1 MKMKKVLFCLITIAM
16 FLGTF
21 CPSAAQDQDFFD
33 TQAQRL
39 EWFRDAKFGMFI
51 HWGPVSLTGREIGW
65 SRGGERKGR
74 PGTGET
80 PVEIYDNLYKHWNP
94 SLYNA
99 EEWVQIAKAAGMK
112 YMVFTT
118 KHHDGFCN
126 WDSKYTDYKS
136 TGRDALF
143 GRDIVKELADA
154 CHKLNMPLGFYFS
167 LPDWHDQN
175 FLTERHDQFLETMHG
190 QVRELLTHYGTI
202 DIMWFDLGGMVDED
216 GTRSCDPAVWDAENL
231 INMVHE
237 LQPGAVVNNRTCLA
251 ADFGTPEQ
259 RIGTFQS
266 DPAWETCMTI
276 GRQWAWKPNDDIKSS
291 TQCIHTLIRTA
302 GGDGNLLFN
311 VGPMPDGRIEPSQAD
326 RIKEMGAWLD
336 KYGVAIYGTRGG
348 PYKPT
353 DWGVS
358 TRKGNK
364 IFVHLLNWFGDSPA
378 LTLPLNGMGVK
389 HVSLLTEGEIT
400 FETKGNDLHISLSES
415 AGNEIDAIIQ
425 IETEGDAMLLPA
437 TDISPE
443 SLSFDKSATASSEST
458 SQFWKASNVVDGD
471 WIGHG
476 WRQQDDEEIPW
487 IEIDLGEKH
496 AVSRIVIFEDG
507 NNIEDFDILV
517 QTRKGWSAIYHG
529 QQIGEKMDL
538 TLDPVIGQVFRL
550 SINQTKDKPA
560 IKEMVLL

>member
-1 MKMKKVLFCLITIAM
+1 M
-16 FLGTF
+16 LGF
-21 CPSAAQDQDFFD
+21 SISLKAQNQDFFD

-39 EWFRDAKFGMFI
+39 EWFRDVKFGMFI

-65 SRGGERKGR
+65 SRGGERRGR

-99 EEWVQIAKAAGMK
+99 EESVQIARASGMK

-126 WDSKYTDYKS
+126 WDTEYTDYKS
-136 TGRDALF
+136 TAEDALF
-143 GRDIVKELADA
+143 GRDIVKELAEA
-154 CHKLNMPLGFYFS
+154 CHKHGMPLGFYYS
-167 LPDWHDQN
+167 LPDWYDEN
-175 FLTERHDQFLETMHG
+175 YLSDKHDQFLEMMHG
-190 QVRELLTHYGTI
+190 QVRELLTRYGKI
-202 DIMWFDLGGMVDED
+202 DVMWFDLGGMVAED
-216 GTRSCDPAVWDAENL
+216 GSRSCDPAIWDAENL
-231 INMVHE
+231 INMVLE
-237 LQPGAVVNNRTCLA
+237 LQAGIVVNNRTCLA

-276 GRQWAWKPNDDIKSS
+276 GRQWAWKPKDDMKSK
-291 TQCIHTLIRTA
+291 TQCIQTLIRAA

-311 VGPMPDGRIEPSQAD
+311 VGPMPDGRIEPRQVD
-326 RIKEMGAWLD
+326 RIKEMGQWLD
-336 KYGVAIYGTRGG
+336 KYGETIYGTRGG

-378 LTLPLNGMGVK
+378 LRLPLNGARIK
-389 HVSLLTEGEIT
+389 NVSLLTGGEINH
-400 FETKGNDLHISLSES
+400 EIKGKELLISMPES
-415 AGNEIDAIIQ
+415 VINEIDAIIQ
-425 IETEGDAMLLPA
+425 IEIEGDAMDMPV
-437 TDISPE
+437 TEVNPE
-443 SLSFDKSATASSEST
+443 SLSYQKSATASSESI
-458 SQFWKASNVVDGD
+458 SHFWKASNVLDGD

-476 WRQQDDEEIPW
+476 WRQQGEEISPW
-487 IEIDLGEKH
+487 IEIDLGEKQT
-496 AVSRIVIFEDG
+496 VTRIVIFEDG
-507 NNIEDFDILV
+507 NHIEEFDIST
-517 QTRKGWSAIYHG
+517 QTGKEWSVIYHG
-529 QQIGEKMDL
+529 QQIGEKLDL
-538 TLDPVIGQVFRL
+538 TLDPVKGQVFRL
-550 SINQTKDKPA
+550 SINKAKEKPA

>member
-1 MKMKKVLFCLITIAM
+1 M
-16 FLGTF
+16 LGF
-21 CPSAAQDQDFFD
+21 SISLKAQNQDFFD

-39 EWFRDAKFGMFI
+39 EWFRDVKFGMFI

-65 SRGGERKGR
+65 SRGGERRGR

-99 EEWVQIAKAAGMK
+99 EEWVQIARASGMK

-126 WDSKYTDYKS
+126 WDTEYTDYKS
-136 TGRDALF
+136 TAEDALF
-143 GRDIVKELADA
+143 GRDIVKELAEA
-154 CHKLNMPLGFYFS
+154 CHKHGMPLGFYYS
-167 LPDWHDQN
+167 LPDWYDEN
-175 FLTERHDQFLETMHG
+175 YLSDKHDQFLEMMHG
-190 QVRELLTHYGTI
+190 QVRELLTRYGKI
-202 DIMWFDLGGMVDED
+202 DVMWFDLGGMVAED
-216 GTRSCDPAVWDAENL
+216 GSRSCDPAIWDAENL
-231 INMVHE
+231 INMVLE
-237 LQPGAVVNNRTCLA
+237 LQAGIVVNNRTCLA

-276 GRQWAWKPNDDIKSS
+276 GRQWAWKPKDDMKSK
-291 TQCIHTLIRTA
+291 TQCIQTLIRAA

-311 VGPMPDGRIEPSQAD
+311 VGPMPDGRIEPRQVD
-326 RIKEMGAWLD
+326 RIKEMGQWLD
-336 KYGVAIYGTRGG
+336 KYGETIYGTRGG

-378 LTLPLNGMGVK
+378 LRLPLNGARIK
-389 HVSLLTEGEIT
+389 NVSLLTGGEINH
-400 FETKGNDLHISLSES
+400 EIKGKELLISMPES
-415 AGNEIDAIIQ
+415 VINEIDAIIQ
-425 IETEGDAMLLPA
+425 IEIEGDAMDMPV
-437 TDISPE
+437 TEVNPE
-443 SLSFDKSATASSEST
+443 SLSYQKSATASSESI
-458 SQFWKASNVVDGD
+458 SHFWKASNVLDGD

-476 WRQQDDEEIPW
+476 WRQQGEEISPW
-487 IEIDLGEKH
+487 IEIDLGEKQTV
-496 AVSRIVIFEDG
+496 ARIVIFEDG
-507 NNIEDFDILV
+507 NHIEEFDIST
-517 QTRKGWSAIYHG
+517 QTGKEWSVIYHG
-529 QQIGEKMDL
+529 QQIGEKLDL
-538 TLDPVIGQVFRL
+538 TLDPVKGQVFRL
-550 SINQTKDKPA
+550 SINKAKEKPA